1 MKRPNERADDIAS
14 ARFRGNNEHAMTPAA
29 ALALCTAESQS
40 PAVTGCP
47 LQPSPDA
54 ASRARAFTRRTLA
67 SWSLDTLS
75 ADAEIIV
82 SELLAN
88 AVRHGWTDRARHG
101 SLDDGIRLWLWLLRD
116 SDSFMCVVTDPSNS
130 APAFRQPGQGGE
142 DGRGLHVI
150 HTLSDHWGW
159 SPFGSQ
165 GKAVWAIL
173 SFD

>member
-1 MKRPNERADDIAS
+1 
-14 ARFRGNNEHAMTPAA
+14 MTPAA
-29 ALALCTAESQS
+29 ALASCPAESQS

-47 LQPSPDA
+47 LIPSPDV
-54 ASRARAFTRRTLA
+54 ASRARSFTRRTLA
-67 SWSLDTLS
+67 SWSLDALS

-88 AVRHGWTDRARHG
+88 AVRHGWTDYAQGG
-101 SLDDGIRLWLWLLRD
+101 SASGSRDTAPRLWLWLLRD
-116 SDSFMCVVTDPSNS
+116 TESFMCVVTDPSDL
-130 APAFRQPGQGGE
+130 APAFRQPGLGE

-150 HTLSDHWGW
+150 HALSDHWGW

-173 SFD
+173 SVD